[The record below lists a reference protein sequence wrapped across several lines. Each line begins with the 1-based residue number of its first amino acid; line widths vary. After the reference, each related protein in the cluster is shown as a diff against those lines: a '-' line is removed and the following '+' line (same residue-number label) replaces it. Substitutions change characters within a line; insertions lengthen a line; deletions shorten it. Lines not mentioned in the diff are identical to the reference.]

1 MKKNQ
6 KKINKYL
13 KIINQIQKTRSKN
26 NVNWMN
32 ILKIAIK
39 NSPNET
45 IKTMKKINTN
55 DNQISNLFKNLSN
68 EQKNNFFR

>member
-1 MKKNQ
+1 MKNNE
-6 KKINKYL
+6 KKIKKYIDVINK
-13 KIINQIQKTRSKN
+13 IQKTRSKN

-45 IKTMKKINTN
+45 IRTMKKINTN
-55 DNQISNLFKNLSN
+55 DNRISNLFKKLSN
-68 EQKNNFFR
+68 EK

>member
-68 EQKNNFFR
+68 E